1 MTSQPE
7 PSAPGGQEHA
17 LPGRRFGVLRFQRQV
32 NAIDDLIYDYDPSGT
47 GSAPGDEDDAYE
59 GLSVAVMRV
68 LRDAEIRGGDQAQA
82 VHGVV
87 ARASRELV
95 TRIVQ
100 AWDEG

>member
-7 PSAPGGQEHA
+7 SPAPSGPTV
-17 LPGRRFGVLRFQRQV
+17 PGRRFGVLRFQHQV

-47 GSAPGDEDDAYE
+47 GSAPDDEDDAYE

-68 LRDAEIRGGDQAQA
+68 LRDAETSGGDQAQA

-87 ARASRELV
+87 ARASHELV

>member
-1 MTSQPE
+1 MTPQPE
-7 PSAPGGQEHA
+7 SSAPSGQTV
-17 LPGRRFGVLRFQRQV
+17 PGRRFGVLRFQHKV

-68 LRDAEIRGGDQAQA
+68 LRDAEISGGDQVQA

-100 AWDEG
+100 AWDKG